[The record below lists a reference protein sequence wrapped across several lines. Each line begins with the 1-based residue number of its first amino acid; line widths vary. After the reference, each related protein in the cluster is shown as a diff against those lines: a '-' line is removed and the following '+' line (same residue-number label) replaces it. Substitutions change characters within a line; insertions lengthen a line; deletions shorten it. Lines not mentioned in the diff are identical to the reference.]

1 MSLSK
6 IPVILIG
13 AVSLC
18 VSGCDKTASSGA
30 NDQGVASGVA
40 STANQLDAYID
51 AHNELIGPFGFYERA
66 TNYREADVAYAPID
80 GQFLVGDG
88 SIETGIKQLKEARAM
103 SGAPADINAAA
114 DALIG
119 SMSKVQAHLAELEPY
134 YDSKAYMDDK
144 LARGRKE
151 DSRMLAEIDAADRD
165 LTRFSDLIDRDMVKR
180 ETATLETLKAKGEL
194 LEYNSR
200 LAMFHAKALMT
211 VFRGSQGRDTSVSVF
226 PRADAEVAAIEK
238 AIAGAHAAAAKAGQK
253 DPSELGLL
261 SSMLG
266 SYRSFKKDGRPVDA
280 KQMLSSYNSAV
291 QIANR

>member
-13 AVSLC
+13 AASLC
-18 VSGCDKTASSGA
+18 VSGCDKTASTGA

-40 STANQLDAYID
+40 GTANQLDAYID
-51 AHNELIGPFGFYERA
+51 AHNELVGPFGFYERA
-66 TNYREADVAYAPID
+66 TYYREADVAHASVD
-80 GQFLVGDG
+80 GQFIVGDG

-151 DSRMLAEIDAADRD
+151 DPRMLAEIDAADAD

-180 ETATLETLKAKGEL
+180 EAATLETLKAKGEL

-211 VFRGSQGRDTSVSVF
+211 SFRGSEGRDTSVF
-226 PRADAEVAAIEK
+226 PRADAEVAVIGK
-238 AIAGAHAAAAKAGQK
+238 AIADAHAAAVKAGQK
-253 DPSELGLL
+253 DPTELGLL